1 MSWMCVCLLIRLRPP
16 KSTRTDTPFPYT
28 PRFLSVR
35 TVLVLAITGNLHRLL
50 AIVGRVEL
58 HLALYC
64 QFEEQT
70 DLGLEF
76 LRKNRRRVVDRAD
89 LVAERVMLA
98 IERLI
103 GIVRQAF
110 VAHLDRDFGLARIDL
125 LKPHDLLGGRSDER
139 RVGKECVSTCRT
151 RGAPV

>member
-89 LVAERVMLA
+89 RSEEHTSELQSLMRISYAIFCLQKKHNQYHSLMLN
-98 IERLI
+98 LNNN
-103 GIVRQAF
+103 
-110 VAHLDRDFGLARIDL
+110 LY
-125 LKPHDLLGGRSDER
+125 
-139 RVGKECVSTCRT
+139 
-151 RGAPV
+151 